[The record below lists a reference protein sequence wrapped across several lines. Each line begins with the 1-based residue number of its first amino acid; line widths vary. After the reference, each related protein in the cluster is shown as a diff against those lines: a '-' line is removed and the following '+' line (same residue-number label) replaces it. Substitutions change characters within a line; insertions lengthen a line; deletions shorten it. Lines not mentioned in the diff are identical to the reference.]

1 MNNKL
6 YWKVDTNMCQ
16 KNHFC
21 LPSPSMRAV
30 IIGESGCG
38 KTTLLLNL
46 LLQEKWLDYN
56 NLIICGKS
64 LHQPEYRLLD
74 AALSKGYN
82 KKEIRKLIET
92 GSGNIDSFIKNLP
105 KKRSEK
111 AKKIHHE
118 IYDCGEE
125 VPDPREIKSDIRVL
139 HKVYLCF

>member
-6 YWKVDTNMCQ
+6 YWKADANMCQ
-16 KNHFC
+16 KHHHC
-21 LPSPSMRAV
+21 LPSPSMRAI

-74 AALSKGYN
+74 AALSKGYS

-92 GSGNIDSFIKNLP
+92 GSGNVDNFIKSLP
-105 KKRSEK
+105 KKRSGK
-111 AKKIHHE
+111 GKK
-118 IYDCGEE
+118 
-125 VPDPREIKSDIRVL
+125 KSS
-139 HKVYLCF
+139 